1 MAETEAGKIGVGDQ
15 APDFT
20 LPDAEGKQVSLSG
33 LLARGPVV
41 LYFYPKDDTSGCTA
55 EACSFRDSYEAFKEA
70 GAEVVGISSDSE
82 QSHASFARKNSLP
95 FVLLADRGGAV
106 RRRYGARD
114 LFGLMPGRVT
124 YVIDRAG
131 TVRGLFSNQFSPTRH
146 IRESLAILHGM
157 APAPPP

>member
-1 MAETEAGKIGVGDQ
+1 MAETTAGKVGVGDR

-20 LPDAEGKQVSLSG
+20 LPDAEGKQVSLSS

-41 LYFYPKDDTSGCTA
+41 LYFYPKDETSGCTA
-55 EACSFRDSYEAFKEA
+55 EACTFRDSYDAFKQV

-82 QSHASFARKNSLP
+82 QSHASFAQKHGLP

-106 RRRYGARD
+106 RRQYGARD

-124 YVIDRAG
+124 YVIDPTG
-131 TVRGLFSNQFSPTRH
+131 TVRHVFSNQFSPTRH
-146 IRESLAILHGM
+146 IRESLSILEGM
-157 APAPPP
+157 APA